1 MVEIRVGGETL
12 DMSGGFSINVED
24 SNPIFNERGSQ
35 SLPATVPATSRNLRL
50 TGFPTC
56 PDAALSPM
64 NGNGRCVVA
73 DGIYIRSGKI
83 NVTEASSSEGISFNI
98 GFDNSI
104 AYQEWAGK
112 ALADLKDL
120 PVLAPDIDRQE
131 DLMEILT
138 GIYTHG
144 DPQIEPLALFPLA
157 VGCES
162 VEESVSDNEKRTL
175 DYWELLNM
183 PTDHGLEPP
192 NKVFRVIDGVATE
205 VSVPNY
211 YGVTPFIRVWKML
224 ELVFGDLGYRIE
236 SNPFRE
242 DVELARLVVLNNS
255 ADVCCRGSVK
265 YSELM
270 PDVTVSEFMN
280 ALYVRFGLVYNINAE
295 ERVVSLAFI
304 KDVIARSAAFEL
316 EPIAE
321 NPPKIIYD
329 APQYV
334 KLSAQTSLDG
344 AAVATE
350 RFEDYVKGFPLDK
363 IMVGLEAANW
373 EWDRGRGSWNLHN
386 GITPIAPSGGSSA
399 PSGGV
404 ALSDAGRLALELPGC
419 GWYKLDCYNET
430 KKESSSSFFMWD
442 PAPADLDP
450 LELSS
455 DDEWVP
461 LRYVDVKKDHKDPGL
476 FSGYVPFFSAGS
488 RHYHSY
494 VKSSDGSADTEKGVT
509 TPLAFVF
516 ALTGSE
522 IAPEGTIGRTTPYSE
537 MAAGEDLGRFISF
550 PDGSEHTLSLLFQ
563 FKGGLFDRF
572 WRGYDEIL
580 RHNGRTIEISAR
592 FRKQDLMAFD
602 MFTPVTVKGVR
613 CLVSTLS
620 YSLPAAGYVRV
631 DMSLIPV
638 VTQGIY
644 DISSEQN
651 IPDVFNSS
659 GSGI

>member
-1 MVEIRVGGETL
+1 MVEIRMGGETL
-12 DMSGGFSINVED
+12 DMPCDFSMTVED

-35 SLPATVPATSRNLRL
+35 SLPATLPATSRNLRL
-50 TGFPTC
+50 TGFPTR
-56 PDAALSPM
+56 PDAALPPV
-64 NGNGRCVVA
+64 GRNGRCVVA
-73 DGIYIRSGKI
+73 DGIYIRSGKV
-83 NVTEASSSEGISFNI
+83 NVTEASSLEGISFNV

-104 AYQEWAGK
+104 AYQEWADK
-112 ALADLKDL
+112 ALSTLKGL
-120 PVLAPDIDRQE
+120 PVLEPDIDRQE

-138 GIYTHG
+138 KIYKNG
-144 DPQIEPLALFPLA
+144 DPQVEPLAVFPLA

-162 VEESVSDNEKRTL
+162 VENSISDNEKQTL
-175 DYWELLNM
+175 NYWELLNM

-192 NKVFRVIDGVATE
+192 NKVLRVIDGVATE

-211 YGVTPFIRVWKML
+211 YGVTPFVRVWKLL
-224 ELVFGDLGYRIE
+224 EIVFGDLGYRIE

-265 YSELM
+265 YAELM

-295 ERVVSLAFI
+295 KRVVSLAFI
-304 KDVIARSAAFEL
+304 KDIIKRGPAFEL
-316 EPIAE
+316 EPMTE
-321 NPPKIIYD
+321 TPPKIIYD
-329 APQYV
+329 TPQYL
-334 KLSAQTSLDG
+334 KLSAQTSLEG
-344 AAVATE
+344 ASVATE

-386 GITPIAPSGGSSA
+386 GISPASPSGGSSSTA
-399 PSGGV
+399 GGV
-404 ALSDAGRLALELPGC
+404 ALSSSGRLALELPGC
-419 GWYKLDCYNET
+419 GWYKLDCYNES

-442 PAPADLDP
+442 PAPADMEP
-450 LELSS
+450 MELCS
-455 DDEWVP
+455 DDECVP
-461 LRYVDVKKDHKDPGL
+461 LRFVDVKKDSLDTGL
-476 FSGYVPFFSAGS
+476 FSGYVPFFAAGS

-494 VKSSDGSADTEKGVT
+494 VKSSDSTAETETGVT
-509 TPLAFVF
+509 TPLAFAF

-522 IAPEGTIGRTTPYSE
+522 IAPEGTVGRVTPYSE
-537 MAAGEDLGRFISF
+537 MAAGKDLGRFISF
-550 PDGSEHTLSLLFQ
+550 SDGSEHSLSLLFQ

-580 RHNGRTIEISAR
+580 RHNCRTIEISAR
-592 FRKQDLMAFD
+592 FRKHALMAFD

-620 YSLPAAGYVRV
+620 YSLPATGDVRV
-631 DMSLIPV
+631 DLSLIPLS
-638 VTQGIY
+638 TQGIY
-644 DISSEQN
+644 DISVEQN
-651 IPDVFNSS
+651 IPDIFANQVSER
-659 GSGI
+659 